1 MDENTKN
8 CFEFD
13 LYHEGDHKILKIY
26 LEKCSFPP
34 SIEYS
39 EQCMSKVID
48 LLLTNSGITNIILSQ
63 QREYDYDYSQVKL
76 LVELAS
82 LYRKLSKDERFKYS
96 HIVVDPIHE
105 KYIRNSYAGFQTIIS
120 KKLKEDENLTDM
132 LIGSSVG
139 DYYDQLHKLQDNYF
153 DAIIDA
159 ESLYCNSF
167 ERSKEI
173 VKSAF
178 DKLKT
183 GGCSLA

>member
-1 MDENTKN
+1 
-8 CFEFD
+8 
-13 LYHEGDHKILKIY
+13 
-26 LEKCSFPP
+26 
-34 SIEYS
+34 
-39 EQCMSKVID
+39 
-48 LLLTNSGITNIILSQ
+48 
-63 QREYDYDYSQVKL
+63 
-76 LVELAS
+76 
-82 LYRKLSKDERFKYS
+82 
-96 HIVVDPIHE
+96 
-105 KYIRNSYAGFQTIIS
+105 
-120 KKLKEDENLTDM
+120 M

-153 DAIIDA
+153 DAIIDV